1 MASGTESRFQN
12 QILKAAEF
20 RANGVPIYPGFPKIG
35 TNYFVDAK
43 LGSDGHDGLSWDT
56 PLLTMGEAFDRVVS
70 GDTIYTVGKIKEQL
84 TTPAGV
90 FDVTIIGAANRPR
103 HADNHTESAAGKRGS
118 SASTWVS
125 PDSATAS
132 TPLLKVQQQGWRVAN
147 MLFGAGP
154 ASTASILL
162 FRDGGANDSERDAS
176 HFHITGCRF
185 SAPVIGVQ
193 DSGGCAFV
201 RIEDCMIHGATTA
214 AINNV
219 TGAGIGTLLHWQIFD
234 NQILDSAIGID
245 LSASQAV
252 IRGNT
257 IGKHTTYGIDLD
269 GGSHNMVNGNWLQ
282 GDYTTDTGQYRAGSN
297 DNWAGNFSMDEDEGT
312 VTSGVTHAVPTTD

>member
-1 MASGTESRFQN
+1 MTTYGDM
-12 QILKAAEF
+12 LMHMG
-20 RANGVPIYPGFPKIG
+20 GVPVGAPFQSVYGRHW
-35 TNYFVDAK
+35 FVDAK
-43 LGSDGHDGLSWDT
+43 TGSDNNSGRKPSR
-56 PLLTMGEAFDRVVS
+56 PFLTMDKAFDMIDS
-70 GDTIYTVGKIKEQL
+70 GDVIFVRGKIKEQL

-90 FDVTIIGAANRPR
+90 FDVTIVGAANRPR
-103 HADNHTESAAGKRGS
+103 HADDHSEASSPGRGS
-118 SASTWVS
+118 SSATWVS

-132 TPLLKVQQQGWRVAN
+132 TPLLKVQQQGWRVVN

-162 FRDGGANDSERDAS
+162 FRDGGSGDSERDAS
-176 HFHITGCRF
+176 HFHLLGCRF

-219 TGAGIGTLLHWQIFD
+219 TGAGIGTLLHWQLFG
-234 NQILDSAIGID
+234 NQVLDCAIGID
-245 LSASQAV
+245 LSSDQAV

-257 IGKHTTYGIDLD
+257 IGKHTTYGIDLN
-269 GGSHNMVNGNWLQ
+269 GGSYNMVNGNWLQ

-297 DNWAGNFSMDEDEGT
+297 DNWAGNFSMDEDEAT